1 MQDKSIFQGIVR
13 PVDDVASQFIASNQ
27 TTINLAVALLLGAI
41 VGLERGWDAR
51 EQKSGERIAGIRTFS
66 LVGLLGGLAAVLA
79 AEITVWAFP
88 VLLLSVVAMGL
99 VAYSERL
106 EHIRNFSITGL
117 VGMLLTFCFGAV
129 AVAVDPVIATAAAV
143 ITAIILDN
151 KEEIHGWVQKLQA
164 HELDAA
170 LKLLLISVVMLPL
183 LPNERMG
190 PGGALNP
197 REIWW
202 MVVMIA
208 SISFVGYFAI
218 RVAGARK
225 GILFTSLF
233 AGLSSST
240 ALTLHFARQ
249 SRSNEGFSPQF
260 AAGILIACGTMFPR
274 ILVYCLVINAA
285 LLPSLI
291 WPVLVMTILL
301 YGPAL
306 YIWQKNSKQLQ
317 VSQPSLSQ
325 NPLDLSSALVFGL
338 LLTAILL
345 LGEFLKNA
353 FGDAGI
359 FALAATSGVAD
370 VDAITLSLTR
380 MSNNGL
386 AMDTAVLG
394 IVIAAAVNNLVKSGI
409 AWSIGNRQTGLLV
422 AGPMVLSLG
431 AGLLVAWI
439 Q

>member
-1 MQDKSIFQGIVR
+1 M
-13 PVDDVASQFIASNQ
+13 DDVAALFISSNQ
-27 TTINLAVALLLGAI
+27 TTINLAIALLLGAI
-41 VGLERGWDAR
+41 IGLERGWDAR
-51 EQKSGERIAGIRTFS
+51 EQKPGERIAGIRTFA
-66 LVGLLGGLAAVLA
+66 LVGLLGGISAVLA
-79 AEITVWAFP
+79 MEITTWAFP
-88 VLLLSVVAMGL
+88 VMLASVAAIGL

-106 EHIRNFSITGL
+106 EHIRNFSITGM

-129 AVAVDPVIATAAAV
+129 AVAVDPVIATASAV
-143 ITAIILDN
+143 VTAILLDN
-151 KEEIHGWVQKLQA
+151 KEEIHGWIHKLQA

-183 LPNERMG
+183 LPSAAMG
-190 PGGALNP
+190 PGGVLNP

-202 MVVMIA
+202 MVVLIA

-240 ALTLHFARQ
+240 ALTLHFSRQ
-249 SRSNEGFSPQF
+249 ASKNPDFNPQF

-274 ILVYCLVINAA
+274 ILVYCLIINTA

-291 WPVLVMTILL
+291 WPVAVMTMLL

-306 YIWQKNSKQLQ
+306 LIWTRHSRQFQ

-338 LLTAILL
+338 LLTAILV
-345 LGEFLKNA
+345 LGEFLKNS

-359 FALAATSGVAD
+359 YALAATSGVAD

-380 MSNNGL
+380 MSNDSLGMN
-386 AMDTAVLG
+386 TAVLG
-394 IVIAAAVNNLVKSGI
+394 IVIAAAVNNLVKSGM
-409 AWSIGNRQTGLLV
+409 AWTIGNRRTGLLV
-422 AGPMVLSLG
+422 AGPMVLSLA
-431 AGLLVAWI
+431 AGLLIAWL

>member
-1 MQDKSIFQGIVR
+1 M
-13 PVDDVASQFIASNQ
+13 DDVASQFLANNQ
-27 TTINLAVALLLGAI
+27 TTFHLAIALLLGAI

-51 EQKSGERIAGIRTFS
+51 DQKSGDRIAGIRTFS
-66 LVGLLGGLAAVLA
+66 LVGLLGGISALLAD
-79 AEITVWAFP
+79 EITVWAFP
-88 VLLLSVVAMGL
+88 VLLLSVVGMGL

-117 VGMLLTFCFGAV
+117 VGMVLTFCFGAV
-129 AVAVDPVIATAAAV
+129 AVEVDPVIATAAAV
-143 ITAIILDN
+143 VTAIILDN
-151 KEEIHGWVQKLQA
+151 KTEIHGWVQKLQS

-183 LPNERMG
+183 LPNEKMG
-190 PGGALNP
+190 PGGVLNP
-197 REIWW
+197 REIWY

-240 ALTLHFARQ
+240 ALTLHFSRQ
-249 SRSNEGFSPQF
+249 AAKNPDFSPQF

-274 ILVYCLVINAA
+274 ILIYCLIINTA
-285 LLPSLI
+285 LLPSLV
-291 WPVLVMTILL
+291 WPVVTMTALL
-301 YGPAL
+301 YGPAFL
-306 YIWQKNSKQLQ
+306 IWRRHARQLQ

-325 NPLDLSSALVFGL
+325 NPLDLSSALVFGV
-338 LLTAILL
+338 LLTGILL
-345 LGEFLKNA
+345 LGEFLKNS

-359 FALAATSGVAD
+359 YALAATSGVAD

-380 MSNNGL
+380 MSNNNL
-386 AMDTAVLG
+386 AMDVAVIG
-394 IVIAAAVNNLVKSGI
+394 IVIAAAVNNLVKSGM
-409 AWSIGNRQTGLLV
+409 AWSIGNRQAGLMV
-422 AGPMVLSLG
+422 GVPMVLSLA
-431 AGLLVAWI
+431 AGLLVAWL

>member
-1 MQDKSIFQGIVR
+1 M
-13 PVDDVASQFIASNQ
+13 DDIALQFLNNHQ
-27 TTINLAVALLLGAI
+27 TTIRLAIALLLGAI
-41 VGLERGWDAR
+41 IGLERGWEAR
-51 EQKSGERIAGIRTFS
+51 DQKSGERIAGIRTFA
-66 LVGLLGGLAAVLA
+66 LVGLLGGISAVLA
-79 AEITVWAFP
+79 REVTEWAFP
-88 VLLLSVVAMGL
+88 ILLISVVAMGI

-106 EHIRNFSITGL
+106 AHIRNFSITGM
-117 VGMLLTFCFGAV
+117 VGMVLTFCFGAV
-129 AVAVDPVIATAAAV
+129 AVAVDPVMATASAV

-151 KEEIHGWVQKLQA
+151 KNEIHGWVQRLKE

-183 LPNERMG
+183 LPNEKLG
-190 PGGALNP
+190 PGGVLNP

-218 RVAGARK
+218 QVGGTRK

-240 ALTLHFARQ
+240 ALTLHFSRQ
-249 SRSNEGFSPQF
+249 SASNPQLSGQL

-274 ILVYCLVINAA
+274 ILAYCFVINRE
-285 LLPSLI
+285 LLPSLV
-291 WPVLVMTILL
+291 WPVVVMTTFL

-306 YIWQKNSKQLQ
+306 FIWRRHSGQQS
-317 VSQPSLSQ
+317 VSQPTLNQ
-325 NPLDLSSALVFGL
+325 NPLDLTSALVFGL

-345 LGEFLKNA
+345 LGEFLKNWI
-353 FGDAGI
+353 GDAGVYV
-359 FALAATSGVAD
+359 LAASSGIAD

-380 MSNNGL
+380 MSIDKL
-386 AMDTAVLG
+386 AMGTAVVG
-394 IVIAAAVNNLVKSGI
+394 IVIAAATNNLVKAGM
-409 AWSIGNRQTGLLV
+409 AWGIGNRQTGLMV
-422 AGPMVLSLG
+422 GIPMILSLM
-431 AGLLVAWI
+431 AGLLVAWL

>member
-1 MQDKSIFQGIVR
+1 M
-13 PVDDVASQFIASNQ
+13 DDLASQFLAGNQ
-27 TTINLAVALLLGAI
+27 TTLDLAVALLLGAI
-41 VGLERGWDAR
+41 IGLERGWDAR
-51 EQKSGERIAGIRTFS
+51 EQKSGERIAGIRTFA
-66 LVGLLGGLAAVLA
+66 LVGLLGGISAVLA
-79 AEITVWAFP
+79 QEITEWAFP
-88 VLLLSVVAMGL
+88 VLLVSVVAMAI

-106 EHIRNFSITGL
+106 EHIRNFSITGM
-117 VGMLLTFCFGAV
+117 VGMVLTFCFGAV

-143 ITAIILDN
+143 VTAIILDN
-151 KEEIHGWVQKLQA
+151 KEEIHGWVNKLKE

-183 LPNERMG
+183 LPNEKMG
-190 PGGALNP
+190 PGGVLNP

-218 RVAGARK
+218 RVAGTRK

-249 SRSNEGFSPQF
+249 ASKTPQLNAQF
-260 AAGILIACGTMFPR
+260 ATGILIACGTMFPR
-274 ILVYCLVINAA
+274 ILVYCLVINPD

-291 WPVLVMTILL
+291 WPVLVMTALL

-306 YIWQKNSKQLQ
+306 FIWRKNDRELQ
-317 VSQPSLSQ
+317 VSQPTLNQ
-325 NPLDLSSALVFGL
+325 NPLDLTSALVFGA

-345 LGEFLKNA
+345 MGEFLGNWL
-353 FGDAGI
+353 GDAGI
-359 FALAATSGVAD
+359 YFLAATSGIAD

-380 MSNNGL
+380 MSNNSL
-386 AMDTAVLG
+386 AMGTAVIG
-394 IVIAAAVNNLVKSGI
+394 IVIAAATNNLVKSALAGFV
-409 AWSIGNRQTGLLV
+409 GNRQIGLLV
-422 AGPMVLSLG
+422 GGPMVLSLA
-431 AGLLVAWI
+431 AGLLVAWL

>member
-1 MQDKSIFQGIVR
+1 M
-13 PVDDVASQFIASNQ
+13 DDVAALFISSNQ
-27 TTINLAVALLLGAI
+27 TTINLAIALLLGAI
-41 VGLERGWDAR
+41 IGLERGWDAR
-51 EQKSGERIAGIRTFS
+51 EQKPGERIAGIRTFA
-66 LVGLLGGLAAVLA
+66 LVGLLGGISAVLA
-79 AEITVWAFP
+79 LEITTWAFP
-88 VLLLSVVAMGL
+88 VMLVSVAAIGL
-99 VAYSERL
+99 VAYSQRL
-106 EHIRNFSITGL
+106 EHIRNFSITGM

-129 AVAVDPVIATAAAV
+129 AVAVDPVIATASAV
-143 ITAIILDN
+143 VTAILLDN
-151 KEEIHGWVQKLQA
+151 KEEIHGWIHKLQA

-183 LPNERMG
+183 LPSAAMG
-190 PGGALNP
+190 PGGVLNP

-202 MVVMIA
+202 MVVLIA

-240 ALTLHFARQ
+240 ALTLHFSRQ
-249 SRSNEGFSPQF
+249 ASKNPDFNPQF

-274 ILVYCLVINAA
+274 ILVYCLIINTA

-291 WPVLVMTILL
+291 WPVAVMTMLL

-306 YIWQKNSKQLQ
+306 LIWTRHSRQFQ

-338 LLTAILL
+338 LLTAILV
-345 LGEFLKNA
+345 LGEFLKNS

-359 FALAATSGVAD
+359 YALAATSGVAD

-380 MSNNGL
+380 MSNDGL
-386 AMDTAVLG
+386 GMNTAVLG
-394 IVIAAAVNNLVKSGI
+394 IVIAAAVNNLVKSGM
-409 AWSIGNRQTGLLV
+409 AWTIGNRQTGLLV
-422 AGPMVLSLG
+422 AGPMVLSLA
-431 AGLLVAWI
+431 AGLLIAWL

>member
-1 MQDKSIFQGIVR
+1 MN
-13 PVDDVASQFIASNQ
+13 DVASHFLANNQ
-27 TTINLAVALLLGAI
+27 TTFHLAIALLLGAI
-41 VGLERGWDAR
+41 IGLERGWDAR

-66 LVGLLGGLAAVLA
+66 LIGLLGGISAILAE
-79 AEITVWAFP
+79 EITAWAFP
-88 VLLLSVVAMGL
+88 VLLISVVAMGL

-106 EHIRNFSITGL
+106 DHIRNFSITGL
-117 VGMLLTFCFGAV
+117 VGMVLTFCFGAV

-143 ITAIILDN
+143 VTAIILDN
-151 KEEIHGWVQKLQA
+151 KARIHGWVQKLQS

-183 LPNERMG
+183 LPNEKMG

-197 REIWW
+197 REIWY

-240 ALTLHFARQ
+240 ALTLHFSRQ
-249 SRSNEGFSPQF
+249 AAKNPDFNPQF

-274 ILVYCLVINAA
+274 ILIYCLIINTA

-291 WPVLVMTILL
+291 WPVAVMTALL
-301 YGPAL
+301 YGPAIF
-306 YIWQKNSKQLQ
+306 IWRRHSRQAE
-317 VSQPSLSQ
+317 VSQPPLSQ
-325 NPLDLSSALVFGL
+325 NPLDLSSALVFGA
-338 LLTAILL
+338 LLTGILL
-345 LGEFLKNA
+345 LGEFLKNS

-359 FALAATSGVAD
+359 YALAATSGVAD

-380 MSNNGL
+380 MSNNDL
-386 AMDTAVLG
+386 AMSVAVVG
-394 IVIAAAVNNLVKSGI
+394 IVIAAAVNNLVKSGM

-422 AGPMVLSLG
+422 GGPMVLSLA
-431 AGLLVAWI
+431 AGLLVAWL

>member
-1 MQDKSIFQGIVR
+1 M
-13 PVDDVASQFIASNQ
+13 DDVANQFIASNQ
-27 TTINLAVALLLGAI
+27 TTIHLAVALLLGAI
-41 VGLERGWDAR
+41 IGLERGWDAR

-66 LVGLLGGLAAVLA
+66 LVGLLGGISAVLA
-79 AEITVWAFP
+79 TEITVWAFP
-88 VLLLSVVAMGL
+88 VLLLCVAAMGL

-106 EHIRNFSITGL
+106 DHIRNFSITGL

-143 ITAIILDN
+143 VTAIVLDN
-151 KEEIHGWVQKLQA
+151 KQEIHGWVQKLQA

-190 PGGALNP
+190 PGGVLNP

-249 SRSNEGFSPQF
+249 SAKNPDFNPQF

-274 ILVYCLVINAA
+274 ILVYCLVINTA
-285 LLPSLI
+285 LLPQLI
-291 WPVLVMTILL
+291 WPVLVMTALL

-306 YIWQKNSKQLQ
+306 FIWQKNSKQQQ
-317 VSQPSLSQ
+317 VSQPNLSQ
-325 NPLDLSSALVFGL
+325 NPLDLSSALVFGF

-353 FGDAGI
+353 FGDAGVY
-359 FALAATSGVAD
+359 ALAATSGVAD

-386 AMDTAVLG
+386 AMDAAVLG

-409 AWSIGNRQTGLLV
+409 AWTIGNREAGLLV
-422 AGPMVLSLG
+422 AVPMVLSLG
-431 AGLLVAWI
+431 AGLLVAWL

>member
-1 MQDKSIFQGIVR
+1 M
-13 PVDDVASQFIASNQ
+13 DDVAHQFLQANH
-27 TTINLAVALLLGAI
+27 TLINLAIALLLGAI

-51 EQKSGERIAGIRTFS
+51 EQKSGERIAGIRTFA
-66 LVGLLGGLAAVLA
+66 LVGLLGGISAVLA
-79 AEITVWAFP
+79 DTVSPWVFP
-88 VLLLSVVAMGL
+88 VLLLGVVAMGL
-99 VAYSERL
+99 VAYSQRL

-117 VGMLLTFCFGAV
+117 VGMVLTFCFGAL
-129 AVAVDPVIATAAAV
+129 AVAVDPVLATAGAV
-143 ITAIILDN
+143 VTAMILDS
-151 KEEIHGWVQKLQA
+151 KAEIHGWVQKLQA

-183 LPNERMG
+183 LPNEPLG
-190 PGGALNP
+190 PGGVLNP

-208 SISFVGYFAI
+208 SISFIGYFAI
-218 RVAGARK
+218 RVVGARK

-240 ALTLHFARQ
+240 ALTLHFAKLSGR
-249 SRSNEGFSPQF
+249 NPDFSAPF

-274 ILVYCLVINAA
+274 ILVYCAVINAS

-291 WPVLVMTILL
+291 WPVVTMTLLL

-306 YIWQKNSKQLQ
+306 YLWRAHSRQFQ
-317 VSQPSLSQ
+317 VSQPRLAQ
-325 NPLDLSSALVFGL
+325 NPLDLSSALSFGA
-338 LLTAILL
+338 LLTVILL
-345 LGEFLKNA
+345 LGQFLEDA
-353 FGDAGI
+353 FGDAGVY
-359 FALAATSGVAD
+359 ALAAASGVAD

-380 MSNNGL
+380 LSNDGL
-386 AMDTAVLG
+386 AAETAVLA
-394 IVIAAAVNNLVKSGI
+394 IVLAATVNNLVKTGM
-409 AWSIGNRQTGLLV
+409 AWSLGNRQTGLLI

-431 AGLLVAWI
+431 AGLLIAWL

>member
-1 MQDKSIFQGIVR
+1 M
-13 PVDDVASQFIASNQ
+13 DDVAAQFLAGNQ
-27 TTINLAVALLLGAI
+27 TTLNLAVALLLGAI
-41 VGLERGWDAR
+41 IGLERGWDAR
-51 EQKSGERIAGIRTFS
+51 DQKSGERIAGIRTFA
-66 LVGLLGGLAAVLA
+66 LVGLLGGISALLAR
-79 AEITVWAFP
+79 EITEWAFP
-88 VLLLSVVAMGL
+88 VLLVSVVAMAI

-106 EHIRNFSITGL
+106 EHIRNFSITGM
-117 VGMLLTFCFGAV
+117 VGMVLTFCFGAV

-143 ITAIILDN
+143 VTAIILDN
-151 KEEIHGWVQKLQA
+151 KQEIHGWVNKLKE

-183 LPNERMG
+183 LPNEKMG
-190 PGGALNP
+190 PGGVLNP

-218 RVAGARK
+218 RVAGTRK

-249 SRSNEGFSPQF
+249 ASKTPQLNAQF
-260 AAGILIACGTMFPR
+260 ATGILIACGTMFPR
-274 ILVYCLVINAA
+274 ILVYCLVINPD
-285 LLPSLI
+285 LLPRLI
-291 WPVLVMTILL
+291 WPVLVMTALL

-306 YIWQKNSKQLQ
+306 FIWRKNDRELQ
-317 VSQPSLSQ
+317 VSQPTLNQ
-325 NPLDLSSALVFGL
+325 NPLDLSSALVFGA

-345 LGEFLKNA
+345 MGEFLGNWL
-353 FGDAGI
+353 GDAGI
-359 FALAATSGVAD
+359 YFLAATSGIAD

-380 MSNNGL
+380 MSNNSL
-386 AMDTAVLG
+386 AMGTAVIG
-394 IVIAAAVNNLVKSGI
+394 IVIAAATNNLVKSALAGFV
-409 AWSIGNRQTGLLV
+409 GNRQIGLLV
-422 AGPMVLSLG
+422 GGPMVVSLA
-431 AGLLVAWI
+431 AGLLVAWL